1 MQVSIVT
8 GVTGNKGQEKVKVAA
23 IECRSRA
30 RTREA
35 AAFLTPAQLA
45 AECAQMAKHAA
56 VSCQSILQDSFADAD
71 RDLGM
76 YMICEVQ
83 VQKSDQQ

>member
-1 MQVSIVT
+1 
-8 GVTGNKGQEKVKVAA
+8 
-23 IECRSRA
+23 
-30 RTREA
+30 
-35 AAFLTPAQLA
+35 
-45 AECAQMAKHAA
+45 MAKHAA
-56 VSCQSILQDSFADAD
+56 VSCEAVLQDSFADAD